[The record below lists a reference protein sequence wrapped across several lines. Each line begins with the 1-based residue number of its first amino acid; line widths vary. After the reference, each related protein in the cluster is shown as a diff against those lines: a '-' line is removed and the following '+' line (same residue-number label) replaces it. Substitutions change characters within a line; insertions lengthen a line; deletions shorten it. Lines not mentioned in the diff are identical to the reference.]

1 MNIKRTDS
9 DALNATITLEVE
21 KADYHHQVENV
32 LANYRKTANIPG
44 FRKGHIPVS
53 LINKKYRVPV
63 LVEEINKLIQAELNK
78 YITSENLNLLG
89 NPLPKSQ
96 DNINWENE
104 EFTFEFEVGLAP
116 EFEVDVKGKKAITQY
131 EIKTD
136 DKTINNQI
144 DRIRENYGKLI
155 AKKEVAEGNE
165 VTGVFRNDEEE
176 INADATFSTSK
187 IKGKTNLKKFID
199 AKVGDTL
206 ELKTKGLFENDQ
218 DLATFLKLDSAK
230 ADGLK
235 VDVTFEITEVNER
248 EKAELNQEFYDKLFG
263 PDTVKSEDE
272 LREKLRED
280 AAKQFAQQT
289 DQKLL
294 TDITESLIENTKF
307 DLPADFLKRWI
318 ANNGEN
324 QFTEEEAAEEYNRS
338 EKGLR
343 YQLIESNIVKN
354 NEELQLKFEDLQDYS
369 RTMIRQQMAQYGH
382 MDATD
387 EEVDQVVA
395 RIMSNQDEVKR
406 MSEQLQNEK
415 MLKFFKENAKL
426 KKKELTYEQFIEEAY
441 KPQ

>member
-44 FRKGHIPVS
+44 FRKGHVPVS

-96 DNINWENE
+96 DDINWENE

-187 IKGKTNLKKFID
+187 IKGKTNLKKFIG

>member
-1 MNIKRTDS
+1 MNIKRTDT

-44 FRKGHIPVS
+44 FRKGHVPTS

-96 DNINWENE
+96 EDINWENE

-136 DKTINNQI
+136 DKTINDQI
-144 DRIRENYGKLI
+144 DRIRENYGKLV
-155 AKKEVAEGNE
+155 AKNEVEEGNE
-165 VTGVFRNDEEE
+165 VTGVFRNDDEE

-187 IKGKTNLKKFID
+187 IKGKTNLKKFVG

-206 ELKTKGLFENDQ
+206 ELKTKGLFENNQ
-218 DLATFLKLDSAK
+218 DLANFLKIDPSK

-263 PDTVKSEDE
+263 PDAVKSEDE

-307 DLPADFLKRWI
+307 DLPADFLKKWI

-324 QFTEEEAAEEYNRS
+324 EFTEEEAAEEYNRS